1 MANTLALAAEK
12 RKVIGKQISQ
22 LRREGLLPAVVYGRA
37 FESIP
42 ITLDAKEF
50 RQVYGTA
57 GGNQLI
63 ELKIKGIKKP
73 ENILVRDVQ
82 RHPIS
87 RDILHADLYRVSMTE
102 RITTEI
108 GITVLGESPAA
119 ARIDAIV
126 MTGLNSIQI
135 QCLPGDLPESVEIDI
150 SVLKEIDDAIFVRD
164 LNIGEGIDILTDPEE
179 MIVRVSTVR
188 MELPEEEEEEALE
201 VEGEEGEAAEEGEA
215 PAEATEESAN

>member
-50 RQVYGTA
+50 RQAYGTA

-119 ARIDAIV
+119 ARIDALV

-164 LNIGEGIDILTDPEE
+164 LNIGEGIDILTDPDE

-215 PAEATEESAN
+215 PAEASEESAD